1 MQKCTRR
8 GLQREATV
16 IFLYFVPRGL
26 RLIKSLVWSTAEKS
40 LITVANQ
47 ADDDNDE
54 AGGEEDTDDNTN
66 SFQTSTT
73 TASTAFE
80 EINKTKQ
87 PRRIISY
94 MSPFVGTPYVRKE

>member
-1 MQKCTRR
+1 MCANAPRR
-8 GLQREATV
+8 GLQRGNCNILISRTQRAATYQV
-16 IFLYFVPRGL
+16 IGL
-26 RLIKSLVWSTAEKS
+26 VNSREI
-40 LITVANQ
+40 IDNQ

-66 SFQTSTT
+66 NFQTSTT

-87 PRRIISY
+87 PRRIITY
-94 MSPFVGTPYVRKE
+94 MSPFVGTPYVRTE